1 MFIRAWICSVLLL
14 HCALAQAFELK
25 VSTALWSQFNP
36 TEQATLLERFPQLTL
51 APPDSLGII
60 AGSQTANRSTPGTNA
75 GAALGGALGGAAYID
90 NAFRGNNSNYSA
102 VSQLGAM
109 LLGAAAGSMLDSKPQ
124 ARFEFNYSVRT
135 LDGQI
140 REQRQTSGDEFA
152 KPAGQC
158 VEFPS
163 LKALAPASCSSDK
176 ISLLRALA
184 MTANAAP
191 GRGVEQPKATHCRLP
206 GIGIMT
212 LTAEAC
218 ADLNGVQE

>member
-1 MFIRAWICSVLLL
+1 MFIRAWICSLLL
-14 HCALAQAFELK
+14 LQCAQAQASELK
-25 VSTALWSQFNP
+25 VSTALWSQFSP
-36 TEQATLLERFPQLTL
+36 AEQATLLERFPQLTL

-60 AGSQTANRSTPGTNA
+60 AGSQAANRSTPGTNA

-102 VSQLGAM
+102 VTQLGAM

-124 ARFEFNYSVRT
+124 ARFEFSYSVRT

-140 REQRQTSGDEFA
+140 REHRQTSGDEFA
-152 KPAGQC
+152 RPAGQC
-158 VEFPS
+158 VELPS
-163 LKALAPASCSSDK
+163 FKVLAPASCSADK
-176 ISLLRALA
+176 VSLLRTLALVA
-184 MTANAAP
+184 SP
-191 GRGVEQPKATHCRLP
+191 GARPVQQPKASHCRIP
-206 GIGIMT
+206 NIGLMT